1 MFVGAFALHAAADAI
16 GMPHQAQQRTLGLPL
31 PLWADAAL
39 MVTLFPLVEEIAFRG
54 LLISWLRR
62 FGFVVAAV
70 ISTALFAA
78 IHLPNTI
85 HGWLYFAMI
94 GALLCVV
101 RHSTGSVWWCVAAH
115 ATYNAVP
122 AAYILIFLVM
132 W

>member
-1 MFVGAFALHAAADAI
+1 MFVLPFALRAAWEW
-16 GMPHQAQQRTLGLPL
+16 LGLPIQPSQRL
-31 PLWADAAL
+31 LSWPIPLWLDAIL
-39 MVTLFPLVEEIAFRG
+39 MVTLFPLVEEFVFRG

-62 FGFVVAAV
+62 FGFVAAAA

-78 IHLPNTI
+78 IHLPVTV

-101 RHSTGSVWWCVAAH
+101 RYRTGSVWWCVAAH

-122 AAYILIFLVM
+122 AAFILIFVIK